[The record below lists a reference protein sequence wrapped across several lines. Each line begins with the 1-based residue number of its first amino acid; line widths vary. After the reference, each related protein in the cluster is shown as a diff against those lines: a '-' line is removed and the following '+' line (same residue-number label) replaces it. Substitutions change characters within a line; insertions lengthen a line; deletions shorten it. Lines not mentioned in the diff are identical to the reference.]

1 MLKNSVQFVTSSRIK
16 RIVFHWICNNKK
28 GDMMRVKVFQEEDEE
43 DLSEVINTFL
53 QEHADIRVCD
63 IKLSTDIL
71 EDEEDTLT
79 LFTVLLIYL

>member
-1 MLKNSVQFVTSSRIK
+1 
-16 RIVFHWICNNKK
+16 
-28 GDMMRVKVFQEEDEE
+28 MRVKVFQEEDEE

-53 QEHADIRVCD
+53 QEHADIRVCG

>member
-1 MLKNSVQFVTSSRIK
+1 
-16 RIVFHWICNNKK
+16 
-28 GDMMRVKVFQEEDEE
+28 MMRVKVFQEEDED

>member
-1 MLKNSVQFVTSSRIK
+1 
-16 RIVFHWICNNKK
+16 
-28 GDMMRVKVFQEEDEE
+28 MRVKVFQEEDEE

-53 QEHADIRVCD
+53 QEHADIRVRD

>member
-1 MLKNSVQFVTSSRIK
+1 
-16 RIVFHWICNNKK
+16 
-28 GDMMRVKVFQEEDEE
+28 MRVKVFQEEDED
-43 DLSEVINTFL
+43 DLSDAINTFL

-63 IKLSTDIL
+63 IKLSTDII

>member
-1 MLKNSVQFVTSSRIK
+1 
-16 RIVFHWICNNKK
+16 
-28 GDMMRVKVFQEEDEE
+28 MRVKDFQEEDEE